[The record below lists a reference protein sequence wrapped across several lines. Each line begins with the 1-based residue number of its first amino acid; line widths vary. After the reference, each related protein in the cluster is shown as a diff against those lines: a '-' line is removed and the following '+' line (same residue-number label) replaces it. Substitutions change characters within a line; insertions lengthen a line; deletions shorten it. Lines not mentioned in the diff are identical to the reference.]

1 MIETRLLHYFLAI
14 AREQSI
20 TRAADVLHISQPT
33 LSKQMMDLEAQLGK
47 TLLIRGRKIVTL
59 TEDGTYLRTRAQ
71 EIIDLM
77 EQTETALLSD
87 SKMISGDVHLGC
99 GETLAMERITRIF
112 KRIHDEYPQVHF
124 HLYSGAADSVL
135 SRLDKGLLD
144 VGLLISP
151 IQQEKYDYMPLG
163 FKDHFGLLMPSNDPL
178 TSQEMISMQTL
189 STLPLIV
196 PNQRHMGTQTE
207 LEENSHNIVAT
218 YELIYNA
225 TFMVEQGMGY
235 AVTLDGL
242 VDTHG
247 GRKLAF
253 RPLDTSIQMEW
264 FLVTKKYQNFSPAAR
279 LFLSE
284 VKRSMRDW
292 TAERE

>member
-47 TLLIRGRKIVTL
+47 TLLIRGRKSVTL
-59 TEDGTYLRTRAQ
+59 TEDGAYLRTRAQ

-87 SKMISGDVHLGC
+87 SKLISGDVHLGC

-112 KRIHDEYPQVHF
+112 KRIYDEYPQVRF

-151 IQQEKYDYMPLG
+151 IQQEKYDYLPLG
-163 FKDHFGLLMPSNDPL
+163 FKDRFGLLMPSDDPL

-196 PNQRHMGTQTE
+196 PNQRHTDTRTE
-207 LEENSHNIVAT
+207 LEENPRNIVAS

-235 AVTLDGL
+235 AITLDGL
-242 VDTHG
+242 VDTKG
-247 GRKLAF
+247 ARKLAF
-253 RPLDTSIQMEW
+253 RPIDTPAQMEW
-264 FLVTKKYQNFSPAAR
+264 FLVTKKYQTFSPAAR

-284 VKRSMRDW
+284 VKKSMKDW
-292 TAERE
+292 NA

>member
-47 TLLIRGRKIVTL
+47 TLLIRGRKSVTL
-59 TEDGTYLRTRAQ
+59 TEDGAHLRTRAQ

-87 SKMISGDVHLGC
+87 SKLISGDVHLGC

-112 KRIHDEYPQVHF
+112 KLIHDEYPQVRF

-151 IQQEKYDYMPLG
+151 IRQEKYDYLPLG
-163 FKDHFGLLMPSNDPL
+163 FKDRFGLLMPSDDPL
-178 TSQEMISMQTL
+178 TNQEMISMQTL

-196 PNQRHMGTQTE
+196 PNQRHTDTRTE
-207 LEENSHNIVAT
+207 LEANSRNIVAS

-235 AVTLDGL
+235 AITLDGL
-242 VDTHG
+242 VETKG
-247 GRKLAF
+247 ARKLAF
-253 RPLDTSIQMEW
+253 RPIDTPAQMEW
-264 FLVTKKYQNFSPAAR
+264 FLVTKKYQTFSPAAR

-284 VKRSMRDW
+284 VKRSMKDW
-292 TAERE
+292 NA

>member
-1 MIETRLLHYFLAI
+1 MP
-14 AREQSI
+14 
-20 TRAADVLHISQPT
+20 RAADVLHITQPT

-47 TLLIRGRKIVTL
+47 TLLIRGRRSVTL
-59 TEDGTYLRTRAQ
+59 TEDGAYLRTRAQ
-71 EIIDLM
+71 EMIDLM

-87 SKMISGDVHLGC
+87 SKLISGDIHLGC
-99 GETLAMERITRIF
+99 GETLAMERITQVF

-151 IQQEKYDYMPLG
+151 IQQEKYDYLPLG
-163 FKDHFGLLMPSNDPL
+163 FKDHFGLLMPSDDPL
-178 TSQEMISMQTL
+178 TKQETISAQTL

-196 PNQRHMGTQTE
+196 PNQRHTG
-207 LEENSHNIVAT
+207 LGFEESSLNIVAT

-225 TFMVEQGMGY
+225 TFMVEQRMGY
-235 AVTLDGL
+235 AIALDGL
-242 VDTHG
+242 VDTMG
-247 GRKLAF
+247 ARKLAF
-253 RPLDTSIQMEW
+253 RPLDTPDQLES
-264 FLVTKKYQNFSPAAR
+264 FLVTKKYQTFSPAAR

-292 TAERE
+292 MSEKK

>member
-20 TRAADVLHISQPT
+20 TRAADALHISQPT

-47 TLLIRGRKIVTL
+47 TLLIRGRKSVTL
-59 TEDGTYLRTRAQ
+59 TEDGAYLRARAQ

-87 SKMISGDVHLGC
+87 SELISGDIYLGC
-99 GETLAMERITRIF
+99 GETLAMERITRVF
-112 KRIHDEYPQVHF
+112 KRIHDEYPQVRF

-151 IQQEKYDYMPLG
+151 IQQEKYDYLPLG
-163 FKDHFGLLMPSNDPL
+163 FKDRFGLLMPSDDPL
-178 TSQEMISMQTL
+178 TRQESISLETL

-196 PNQRHMGTQTE
+196 PNQRHTGLGFE
-207 LEENSHNIVAT
+207 DSSLNIVAT
-218 YELIYNA
+218 HELIYNA

-242 VDTHG
+242 VDTKG
-247 GRKLAF
+247 SRKLAF
-253 RPLDTSIQMEW
+253 RPLDTSVQMEW
-264 FLVTKKYQNFSPAAR
+264 FLVTKKYQTFSPAAR

-284 VKRSMRDW
+284 VKKSMKDW
-292 TAERE
+292 NA

>member
-20 TRAADVLHISQPT
+20 TRAADALHISQPT

-47 TLLIRGRKIVTL
+47 TLLIRGRKSVML
-59 TEDGTYLRTRAQ
+59 TEDGAYLRTRAQ

-87 SKMISGDVHLGC
+87 SKLISGDVHLGC
-99 GETLAMERITRIF
+99 GETLAMEKITRVF

-124 HLYSGAADSVL
+124 HLYSGAAESVL

-151 IQQEKYDYMPLG
+151 IMQEKYDYLPLG
-163 FKDHFGLLMPSNDPL
+163 LKDHFGLLMPSDDPL
-178 TSQEMISMQTL
+178 TRQETISVQTL
-189 STLPLIV
+189 SALPLIV
-196 PNQRHMGTQTE
+196 PGQRHTGAEHEQRS
-207 LEENSHNIVAT
+207 LNIVAT

-225 TFMVEQGMGY
+225 TFMVEQRMGY
-235 AVTLDGL
+235 AIALDGL
-242 VDTHG
+242 VDTKG
-247 GRKLAF
+247 ARKLAF
-253 RPLDTSIQMEW
+253 RPIDTPAEMES
-264 FLVTKKYQNFSPAAR
+264 FLVTKKYQTFSPAAK

-284 VKRSMRDW
+284 VKRSIPDW
-292 TAERE
+292 TA

>member
-20 TRAADVLHISQPT
+20 TRAAEVLHISQPT

-47 TLLIRGRKIVTL
+47 TLLIRGRKSVTL
-59 TEDGTYLRTRAQ
+59 TEDGAYLRTRAQ

-87 SKMISGDVHLGC
+87 SKLISGDIYLGC

-151 IQQEKYDYMPLG
+151 IQQEKYDYLPLG
-163 FKDHFGLLMPSNDPL
+163 FKDHFGLLMPSDDPL
-178 TSQEMISMQTL
+178 TKQETISVQTL
-189 STLPLIV
+189 SSLPLIV
-196 PNQRHMGTQTE
+196 PNQRHTG
-207 LEENSHNIVAT
+207 LVNEESALNIVAT

-242 VDTHG
+242 VDTKG
-247 GRKLAF
+247 ARKLAF

-284 VKRSMRDW
+284 VKRSTRDW
-292 TAERE
+292 MSEKQ

>member
-1 MIETRLLHYFLAI
+1 MIETRLLVYFLAV

-20 TRAADVLHISQPT
+20 TRAADALHITQPT

-47 TLLIRGRKIVTL
+47 TLLIRGRKSVTL
-59 TEDGTYLRTRAQ
+59 TEDGAYLRTRAQ

-87 SKMISGDVHLGC
+87 SELISGDIYLGC
-99 GETLAMERITRIF
+99 GETLAMERITRVF
-112 KRIHDEYPQVHF
+112 RRIHDEYPQVRF

-151 IQQEKYDYMPLG
+151 IQQEKYDYWPLG
-163 FKDHFGLLMPSNDPL
+163 FKDHFGLLMPSDDPL
-178 TSQEMISMQTL
+178 TRQATIPVETL

-196 PNQRHMGTQTE
+196 PGQRHTWTGFEASE
-207 LEENSHNIVAT
+207 LNIVAT

-247 GRKLAF
+247 ARKLAF
-253 RPLDTSIQMEW
+253 RPIDTPAQMES
-264 FLVTKKYQNFSPAAR
+264 FLVTKKYQTFSPAAR
-279 LFLSE
+279 LFLGE
-284 VKRSMRDW
+284 VRRSMKDG
-292 TAERE
+292 TIG

>member
-20 TRAADVLHISQPT
+20 TRAAEVLHISQPT

-47 TLLIRGRKIVTL
+47 TLLIRGRKSVTL
-59 TEDGTYLRTRAQ
+59 TEDGAYLRTRAQ

-87 SKMISGDVHLGC
+87 SKLISGDIYLGC

-151 IQQEKYDYMPLG
+151 IQQEKYDYLPLG
-163 FKDHFGLLMPSNDPL
+163 FKDHFGLLMPSDDPL
-178 TSQEMISMQTL
+178 TKQETISVQTL
-189 STLPLIV
+189 SSLPLIV
-196 PNQRHMGTQTE
+196 PNQRHTG
-207 LEENSHNIVAT
+207 LVNEESALNIVAT

-225 TFMVEQGMGY
+225 TFMLEQGMGY

-242 VDTHG
+242 VDTKG
-247 GRKLAF
+247 ARKLAF

-284 VKRSMRDW
+284 VKRSTRDW
-292 TAERE
+292 MSEKQ

>member
-47 TLLIRGRKIVTL
+47 TLLIRGRKSVTL
-59 TEDGTYLRTRAQ
+59 TEDGAYLRTRAQ
-71 EIIDLM
+71 EIIDRM
-77 EQTETALLSD
+77 EQMETALLSD

-112 KRIHDEYPQVHF
+112 KRIYDEYPQVCF

-151 IQQEKYDYMPLG
+151 LQQEKYDYLPLG
-163 FKDHFGLLMPSNDPL
+163 FKDRFGLLMPSDDPL

-196 PNQRHMGTQTE
+196 PNQRHTDTRTE
-207 LEENSHNIVAT
+207 LEENSRNIVAS

-242 VDTHG
+242 VDTKG
-247 GRKLAF
+247 ARKLAF
-253 RPLDTSIQMEW
+253 RPIDTPAQMEW
-264 FLVTKKYQNFSPAAR
+264 FLVTKKYQTFSPAAR

-284 VKRSMRDW
+284 VKKSMKDW
-292 TAERE
+292 NA

>member
-20 TRAADVLHISQPT
+20 TRAADALHISQPT

-47 TLLIRGRKIVTL
+47 TLLIRGRKSVTL
-59 TEDGTYLRTRAQ
+59 TEDGAYLRARAQ

-87 SKMISGDVHLGC
+87 NELISGDVHLGC
-99 GETLAMERITRIF
+99 GETLAMERITRVF
-112 KRIHDEYPQVHF
+112 GRIHDEYPQVRF

-151 IQQEKYDYMPLG
+151 IQQEKYDYLPLG
-163 FKDHFGLLMPSNDPL
+163 FKDRFGLLMPSDDPM
-178 TSQEMISMQTL
+178 TKQETITLDTL
-189 STLPLIV
+189 SALPLIV
-196 PNQRHMGTQTE
+196 PNQRHTSMGFE
-207 LEENSHNIVAT
+207 KSKLNIVAT

-235 AVTLDGL
+235 AITLDGL
-242 VDTHG
+242 VDTKG
-247 GRKLAF
+247 ARKLAF
-253 RPLDTSIQMEW
+253 RPIDTPAQMEW
-264 FLVTKKYQNFSPAAR
+264 FLVTKKYQTFSPAAR

-284 VKRSMRDW
+284 VKKSMKDW
-292 TAERE
+292 NA

>member
-47 TLLIRGRKIVTL
+47 TLLIRGRKSVTL
-59 TEDGTYLRTRAQ
+59 TEDGAYLRTRAQ

-87 SKMISGDVHLGC
+87 SKLISGDVHLGC

-112 KRIHDEYPQVHF
+112 KLIHDEYPQVRF

-151 IQQEKYDYMPLG
+151 IRQEKYDYLPLG
-163 FKDHFGLLMPSNDPL
+163 FKDRFGLLMPSDDPL
-178 TSQEMISMQTL
+178 TNQEMISMQTL

-196 PNQRHMGTQTE
+196 PNQRHTDTRTE
-207 LEENSHNIVAT
+207 LEANSRNIVAS

-235 AVTLDGL
+235 AITLDGL
-242 VDTHG
+242 VETKG
-247 GRKLAF
+247 ARKLAF
-253 RPLDTSIQMEW
+253 RPIDTPIQMEW
-264 FLVTKKYQNFSPAAR
+264 FLVTKKYQTFSPAAR

-284 VKRSMRDW
+284 VKRSMKDW
-292 TAERE
+292 NA

>member
-47 TLLIRGRKIVTL
+47 TLLIRGRKSVTL
-59 TEDGTYLRTRAQ
+59 TEDGAYLRTRAQ

-112 KRIHDEYPQVHF
+112 KCIHDEYPQVHF

-151 IQQEKYDYMPLG
+151 IQQEKYDYLPLG
-163 FKDHFGLLMPSNDPL
+163 FKDRFGLLMPSDDPL

-196 PNQRHMGTQTE
+196 PNQRHTDTRTE
-207 LEENSHNIVAT
+207 LEENSRNIVAT

-242 VDTHG
+242 VDTKG
-247 GRKLAF
+247 ARKLAF
-253 RPLDTSIQMEW
+253 RPIDTPAQMEW
-264 FLVTKKYQNFSPAAR
+264 FLVTKKYQTFSPAAR

-284 VKRSMRDW
+284 VKKSMKDW
-292 TAERE
+292 NA

>member
-47 TLLIRGRKIVTL
+47 TLLIRGRKSVTL
-59 TEDGTYLRTRAQ
+59 TEDGAYLRTRAQ

-87 SKMISGDVHLGC
+87 SKLISGDVQLGC

-112 KRIHDEYPQVHF
+112 KRIHDEYPQVRF

-151 IQQEKYDYMPLG
+151 IRQEKYDYLPLG
-163 FKDHFGLLMPSNDPL
+163 FKERFGLLMPSDDPL
-178 TSQEMISMQTL
+178 TNQEMISMQTL

-196 PNQRHMGTQTE
+196 PNQRHTDTRTE
-207 LEENSHNIVAT
+207 LEANSRNIVAS

-235 AVTLDGL
+235 AITLDGL
-242 VDTHG
+242 VDTKG
-247 GRKLAF
+247 ARKLAF
-253 RPLDTSIQMEW
+253 RPIDTPAQMEW
-264 FLVTKKYQNFSPAAR
+264 FLVTKKYQTFSPAAR

-284 VKRSMRDW
+284 VKRSMKDW
-292 TAERE
+292 NA

>member
-20 TRAADVLHISQPT
+20 TRAADVLHITQPT
-33 LSKQMMDLEAQLGK
+33 LSKQMMDLETQLGK
-47 TLLIRGRKIVTL
+47 TLLIRGRKSVTL
-59 TEDGTYLRTRAQ
+59 TEDGAYLRTRAQ

-87 SKMISGDVHLGC
+87 SRLISGDIHLGC
-99 GETLAMERITRIF
+99 GETLAMERITQVF

-151 IQQEKYDYMPLG
+151 IQQEKYDYLPLG
-163 FKDHFGLLMPSNDPL
+163 FKDHFGLLMPSDDPL
-178 TSQEMISMQTL
+178 TKQEIISVQTL
-189 STLPLIV
+189 SSLPLIV
-196 PNQRHMGTQTE
+196 PNQRHTG
-207 LEENSHNIVAT
+207 LGFEESARNIVAT

-235 AVTLDGL
+235 AIALDGL
-242 VDTHG
+242 VDTMG
-247 GRKLAF
+247 ARKLAF
-253 RPLDTSIQMEW
+253 RPLDTPDHLES
-264 FLVTKKYQNFSPAAR
+264 FLVTKKYQTFSPAAR

-284 VKRSMRDW
+284 VKRSLL
-292 TAERE
+292 A